1 MAEKT
6 AVELLEEQKK
16 RYEKLV
22 ARRGA
27 LQGELTAAQRQFKE
41 AEEEALREFGTANLD
56 ELRALLKQRQA
67 ENDQKTMEFMDVLD
81 ACEEQLKAIEQ
92 LVGA

>member
-22 ARRGA
+22 ARRGT
-27 LQGELTAAQRQFKE
+27 LQGELTAAQRQLKE

-81 ACEEQLKAIEQ
+81 ACEDQLKAIEQ